1 MFLSGVQTM
10 LKNICLHAGPSLELI
25 LLFEHLWYGSQA
37 GCFVAFKKQNLT
49 RSKKQRL
56 KKTPY
61 RENLLSSGEQP
72 AKQSSFL
79 RLHLRDGQCPRV
91 SLEILTTRRHGL
103 EENEGTCED

>member
-1 MFLSGVQTM
+1 M

-56 KKTPY
+56 KKLPTGKIVSKVTPQGWAV
-61 RENLLSSGEQP
+61 SQGEP
-72 AKQSSFL
+72 GDPDHTKAWPGEK
-79 RLHLRDGQCPRV
+79 
-91 SLEILTTRRHGL
+91 
-103 EENEGTCED
+103 